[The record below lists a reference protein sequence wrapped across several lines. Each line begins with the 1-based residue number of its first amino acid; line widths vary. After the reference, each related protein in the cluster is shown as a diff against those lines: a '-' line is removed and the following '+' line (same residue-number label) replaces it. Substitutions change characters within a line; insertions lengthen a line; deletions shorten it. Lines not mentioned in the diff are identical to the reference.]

1 MKSLLMTCFATL
13 LITLAGPANAD
24 SDSGTI
30 SFSGAITN
38 GSCNM
43 NIGQNP
49 VVFECIDPVQGKSV
63 VITAEMM
70 NPQSLNGLPMVVK
83 MHWLNPEKSI
93 GIIEVSY
100 L

>member
-30 SFSGAITN
+30 SFSGSITN

-49 VVFECIDPVQGKSV
+49 VVFNCIEHAQGKFV
-63 VITAEMM
+63 VTTADMM
-70 NPQSLNGLPMVVK
+70 KPQSLNGLPMLLK
-83 MHWLNPEKSI
+83 MYWLNPEKSK